1 MMKSRFWLPAL
12 LLLLVSVAAPA
23 QKKEFEK
30 AVKAGRE
37 PGRYYVAD
45 LSKKEYTK
53 EDVLSFAKLNG
64 YVCQSI
70 KEDVIVIY
78 GARKRVAISVEFLP
92 SGEDLGAPKTKAT
105 ASASTA
111 ATSAKAV
118 ASPNAK
124 NILAIVE
131 KAVKK
136 GIDPALGCYKASFP
150 ESTTYYTV
158 ATVQETMK
166 ANGYYIKS
174 VKSGNR
180 EQVNEVL
187 FVPQD
192 KFPEAIYATYYPKGV
207 EFSRLKRGTA
217 WFPDKDMAFF
227 NAGDIY
233 WSGPVSG
240 GMISGD
246 GYGFQFI
253 SQDQVRII
261 KGVFENGKLTGN
273 SYFRETNVDNIFR
286 EKWRQSDPGYFYDIQ
301 VLSRASSGYSWFNL
315 KKKDK
320 YKLAGLIDNNLNILR
335 FSDFYDE
342 YEDAELVSDFDAKG
356 ESVLRMYVVSGSA
369 YIFSMVS
376 TVDCVVNRQGKIYFS
391 EPERQKILAELDDA
405 VSHWD
410 LICDCFKKSFTTG
423 YPYREIVERFRNHQ
437 TIYWPPVPLAN
448 TIDMN
453 GKAYRQFLAMEDLL
467 VLSKAANANVEI
479 NESDIKEKIHFNI
492 FGVVTNPYVTDYIDK
507 YYMVKKIDAAKQSIS
522 NLRNN
527 PVFDVPG
534 MESSFESVLKRADE
548 NERRF
553 QDNIAYVQSQL
564 PIWIAQVA
572 KKENAEQV
580 VRMADID
587 EENSFPPHGELDYFD
602 FGGKYTFRDKGRIT
616 LKNGDYL
623 EYNSVYDKY
632 DGFEFHTVYY
642 SSRQLKSQKVSKMD
656 KTNFTSYSQM
666 ANELIEASRE
676 ERLKEVR

>member
-1 MMKSRFWLPAL
+1 MNTRFWLPAL

-23 QKKEFEK
+23 QKKEFDK

-37 PGRYYVAD
+37 PGKYYVAD
-45 LSKKEYTK
+45 LSKKDYTK
-53 EDVLSFAKLNG
+53 DDILSFAKLNG
-64 YVCQSI
+64 YVCQNI

-78 GARKRVAISVEFLP
+78 GARKRIAISVEFLP
-92 SGEDLGAPKTKAT
+92 SGEDLGAPKNKAT
-105 ASASTA
+105 ASAAAA

-136 GIDPALGCYKASFP
+136 GLDPALGCYKATFP

-158 ATVQETMK
+158 AAVQETMK

-180 EQVNEVL
+180 EQVNDVY

-207 EFSRLKRGTA
+207 DFSRLKRGSA
-217 WFPDKDMAFF
+217 WFPDRDMAFH

-240 GMISGD
+240 GMISGE
-246 GYGFQFI
+246 GYGLQFI

-261 KGVFENGKLTGN
+261 KGVFENGKLAGD

-286 EKWRQSDPGYFYDIQ
+286 EKWRQSDPGYFFDIQ
-301 VLSRASSGYSWFNL
+301 VLSRASDGYSWFNL
-315 KKKDK
+315 KKKDN
-320 YKLAGLIDNNLNILR
+320 YKLAGLIDKDLNILR
-335 FSDFYDE
+335 FSDFFDQ
-342 YEDAELVSDFDAKG
+342 YEDAELVSDFDGKG
-356 ESVLRMYVVSGSA
+356 ESVLRMSVMSGSA
-369 YIFSMVS
+369 YIFALLT
-376 TVDCVVNRQGKIYFS
+376 TVDCIVNRKGIISFPES
-391 EPERQKILAELDDA
+391 ERQKIVAELDEV

-410 LICDCFKKSFTTG
+410 YICDCFKKSFTTG
-423 YPYREIVERFRNHQ
+423 YPYRETVEKFRNHQ
-437 TIYWPPVPLAN
+437 NISWQRVPLSN

-467 VLSKAANANVEI
+467 VLANAANANVDISEG
-479 NESDIKEKIHFNI
+479 DIKSRIHFNI
-492 FGVVTNPYVTDYIDK
+492 WGRVTNPHATDYVDK
-507 YYMVKKIDAAKQSIS
+507 YFVVKKIEAAKKSIS
-522 NLRNN
+522 NLRDN
-527 PVFDVPG
+527 PVFDVAG
-534 MESSFESVLKRADE
+534 KEGLFESVLKRADE
-548 NERRF
+548 RERQF
-553 QDNIAYVQSQL
+553 QENIAYVESHL
-564 PIWIAQVA
+564 PIWIAEAA

-587 EENSFPPHGELDYFD
+587 EDNSFPPHGELNYFD

-616 LKNGDYL
+616 LKNGDFL
-623 EYNSVYDKY
+623 EYNSVYDKS
-632 DGFEFHTVYY
+632 DGFQYFTVFY
-642 SSRQLKSQKVSKMD
+642 SSRKLKSQKVSKMD
-656 KTNFTSYSQM
+656 EIEFTSYSQM
-666 ANELIEASRE
+666 ANELIDASRN